1 VLNPLAAA
9 VPLGLAE
16 FTALIE
22 RLGCF
27 EARPFVGV
35 AVSGGPDSLALVI
48 LADRWA
54 RQRGGQI
61 CALSID
67 HRLRPESEA
76 EINQL
81 MGWLAARSIRH
92 RVLVWEGEKPVSRIQ
107 ETARITRYRLLEGWC
122 RAHSCLHL
130 LTGHHRDDQIETH
143 LLRRDRRSGPDG
155 LAAMSA
161 IRETDSCRILRPLL
175 DIPKARLLATL
186 AVEAQPFITDPSNL
200 NSAYARA
207 RLRDRGH
214 IDRAP
219 EFHQLRASG
228 CERANNEQ
236 RRNELLAWVVALHP
250 AGFAVLDPK
259 ALLAAPRDLAEGALS
274 ALVFALGD
282 GAYPPRR
289 HAVARLLRVLA
300 GDACGGHVL
309 GGYRFVAWRARV
321 LVLRELAAAQ
331 GEARV
336 EPGTSFLWDGRF
348 TMSLASDA
356 APLTVRYLGQDGV
369 AELYRQQPSA
379 RNSPLPA
386 LVRPVLPAL
395 WDEKGLAAV
404 PFLGHRREPGIVPP
418 TAAFAPVN
426 SLSGASFAVV

>member
-1 VLNPLAAA
+1 
-9 VPLGLAE
+9 
-16 FTALIE
+16 
-22 RLGCF
+22 
-27 EARPFVGV
+27 
-35 AVSGGPDSLALVI
+35 
-48 LADRWA
+48 
-54 RQRGGQI
+54 
-61 CALSID
+61 LSVD
-67 HRLRPESEA
+67 HRLRPESGA

-81 MGWLAARSIRH
+81 MGWMAARSIRH

-289 HAVARLLRVLA
+289 HAVTRLLRVLA
-300 GDACGGHVL
+300 GDVCGGHVL